1 MICILC
7 ARVGKKTLLTET
19 HKSTQSQSQHLKRL
33 HTEKWELIQS
43 DSLNSVNSS
52 VQVKLC
58 KETNAIALAE
68 AIFQGTLDDFFEKKP
83 AFRMSSGDKKKI
95 DDDLAL
101 YLLQYNRP
109 NNMVNDYHF
118 KVR

>member
-1 MICILC
+1 M
-7 ARVGKKTLLTET
+7 
-19 HKSTQSQSQHLKRL
+19 S
-33 HTEKWELIQS
+33 
-43 DSLNSVNSS
+43 
-52 VQVKLC
+52 
-58 KETNAIALAE
+58 
-68 AIFQGTLDDFFEKKP
+68 QGTLDDFVEKKP